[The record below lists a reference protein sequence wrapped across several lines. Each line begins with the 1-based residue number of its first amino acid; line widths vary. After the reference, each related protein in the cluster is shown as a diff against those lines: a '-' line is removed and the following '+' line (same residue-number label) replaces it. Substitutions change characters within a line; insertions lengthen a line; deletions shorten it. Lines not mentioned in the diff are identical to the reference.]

1 MLSFLRTR
9 HSAYFNFAFLFAV
22 FGAWLFFYLQPVLR
36 SFLSDEYLFYGKV
49 SYAAIPSIFG
59 NTNIP
64 LLDKTV
70 FQLNSDKDA
79 TFVLYASE
87 DMLEQMSDWF
97 SFGAR
102 NVADI
107 SLEVT
112 AGRVGKNRFIVSSM
126 ATSDGAMEWDDLM
139 EYQFYWAI
147 VYLGIE
153 ALLLGGFIFFLILGI
168 RSRRRHISLLRRV
181 QEIRAREYE

>member
-1 MLSFLRTR
+1 MLSILRTR
-9 HSAYFNFAFLFAV
+9 HSAYFNFAFLFVV

-36 SFLSDEYLFYGKV
+36 GFLSDEYLFYGKV

-59 NTNIP
+59 NTDIP
-64 LLDKTV
+64 FLDKTV
-70 FQLNSDKDA
+70 FQLNSDKNA
-79 TFVLYASE
+79 TFVLYASNE
-87 DMLEQMSDWF
+87 MLEEMSDWF

-112 AGRVGKNRFIVSSM
+112 ASRVGENRFVVSSM
-126 ATSDGAMEWDDLM
+126 ATADGAVEWDTLM

-147 VYLGIE
+147 VYLGVE

-168 RSRRRHISLLRRV
+168 RSRRKHKALLQRV
-181 QEIRAREYE
+181 REIHAREYE

>member
-1 MLSFLRTR
+1 MFSSLRTR
-9 HSAYFNFAFLFAV
+9 HAAYFNFAFLLV
-22 FGAWLFFYLQPVLR
+22 VLGSWLFFYLQPVLR
-36 SFLSDEYLFYGKV
+36 GFLSDEYLFYGKV

-59 NTNIP
+59 NTDIP

-70 FQLNSDKDA
+70 FQLNSDKNA
-79 TFVLYASE
+79 TFVLYASKE
-87 DMLEQMSDWF
+87 MLDEMSDWF

-102 NVADI
+102 NVSDI

-112 AGRVGKNRFIVSSM
+112 AARIGSDRFVVSSM

-153 ALLLGGFIFFLILGI
+153 LLLLVGVFFFIILGFK
-168 RSRRRHISLLRRV
+168 SRRKYKAFLLRV
-181 QEIRAREYE
+181 EEIKAREYE